1 MQTLDYAVLGTYFLL
16 VTGIGLYCYRKVK
29 GSGDFFVA
37 GGKIPWWLGGVSHH
51 VSGYSGVVFVGL
63 AAIAYED
70 GFTVYVWWACSV
82 ASACGLGAIW
92 IGPRWSRLRTT
103 LGIESPTEYLAMRYS
118 VLTQQIMAWC
128 GVLLKLFDVGAKWAS
143 IGILLHGFT
152 GLPITLGVL
161 ISGVISLAYI
171 TVGGLWADLYN
182 DFLQFLV
189 QVGAGVV
196 LFVAVVS
203 HLGGISSITGIWA
216 QLPADHSNFFN
227 GEYTGLFAFAFLIV
241 ASLSYNGGTWN
252 LAARYIG
259 APSAQSARKTAMLSG
274 MLYLVWPL
282 VLFFPMWA
290 APILLPDLADP
301 SQSYV
306 MLARQF
312 LPAGLVGLVLAA
324 MFAATTSMTS
334 SDSNTISAVVTRDI
348 LPTLS
353 SKFRQMDQ
361 KRGLRIARLTT
372 FVFMGITL
380 MIGIEAERFGGVLG
394 LIIAWF
400 GALIGPV
407 SVPMVLGLLS
417 PFRHADARAAITSI
431 FAGFAAFVVVTYG
444 FDAGIDY
451 RTLVPVSTSIVI
463 FGFMSWLR
471 RNEPLS
477 SPMTD
482 LMRGL
487 SGQNDAESKS

>member
-1 MQTLDYAVLGTYFLL
+1 MQTLDYAVLGVYFLL
-16 VTGIGLYCYRKVK
+16 VTAIGLYCFRKVK

-70 GFTVYVWWACSV
+70 GFTVYVWWACAV
-82 ASACGLGAIW
+82 ALACVWGATM
-92 IGPRWSRLRTT
+92 IGPRWARLRLT
-103 LGIESPTEYLAMRYS
+103 LGVESPTEYLAMRYN
-118 VLTQQIMAWC
+118 VATQQVMAWC

-161 ISGVISLAYI
+161 ISGAISLAYI
-171 TVGGLWADLYN
+171 TIGGLWADLYN

-196 LFVAVVS
+196 LFVAVMT
-203 HLGGISSITGIWA
+203 HLGGVSSITGIWD
-216 QLPADHSNFFN
+216 QLPADHSNLFN
-227 GEYTGLFAFAFLIV
+227 GEYTALFALAFVIV
-241 ASLSYNGGTWN
+241 AGLSYNGGTWN

-274 MLYLVWPL
+274 TLYLIWPL
-282 VLFFPMWA
+282 VVFFPMWA
-290 APILLPDLADP
+290 APIVLPDLAEP

-348 LPTLS
+348 LPVLS
-353 SKFRQMDQ
+353 PKFRKMDQ

-372 FVFMGITL
+372 FTFMALTL

-407 SVPMVLGLLS
+407 SVPMVLGLL
-417 PFRHADARAAITSI
+417 PAFQHADARAAITSI
-431 FAGFAAFVVVTYG
+431 FTGFGAFVIVTYG
-444 FDAGIDY
+444 FEADIDV
-451 RTLVPVSTSIVI
+451 RTFVPVTSSIIV
-463 FGFMSWLR
+463 FGFMAWMR
-471 RNEPLS
+471 RKEPLS
-477 SPMTD
+477 EPMAN

-487 SGQNDAESKS
+487 SGANDA

>member
-1 MQTLDYAVLGTYFLL
+1 MQTLDYAVLGFYFLL
-16 VTGIGLYCYRKVK
+16 VTAIGLYCFRKVK

-82 ASACGLGAIW
+82 ASACVLGALW

-103 LGIESPTEYLAMRYS
+103 LGIESPTEYLAMRYNI
-118 VLTQQIMAWC
+118 VTQQIMAWC

-161 ISGVISLAYI
+161 ISGAISLAYI

-182 DFLQFLV
+182 DFLQFFV
-189 QVGAGVV
+189 QVGAGTV
-196 LFVAVVS
+196 LFIATVS
-203 HLGGISSITGIWA
+203 HLGGISSVTGIWA
-216 QLPADHSNFFN
+216 QLPADHSNLFN
-227 GEYTGLFAFAFLIV
+227 GDYTFLFAVAFLIV

-274 MLYLVWPL
+274 TLYLLWPL
-282 VLFFPMWA
+282 ILFFPMWA
-290 APILLPDLADP
+290 APIVLPDLADP

-348 LPTLS
+348 LPTIS
-353 SKFRQMDQ
+353 PKFRKMDQ
-361 KRGLRIARLTT
+361 KRGLRVARLTT
-372 FVFMGITL
+372 FIFMALTL

-407 SVPMVLGLLS
+407 SVPMVLGLLP
-417 PFRHADARAAITSI
+417 PFKHADARAAITSI
-431 FAGFAAFVVVTYG
+431 FAGFFAFVVMTYG
-444 FDAGIDY
+444 LHADIDL
-451 RTLVPVSTSIVI
+451 RTLVPVSTSITV
-463 FGFMSWLR
+463 FSFMSWLR

-477 SPMTD
+477 EPMTA
-482 LMRGL
+482 LMEGL
-487 SGQNDAESKS
+487 SGRNETKS

>member
-1 MQTLDYAVLGTYFLL
+1 MQTLDYAVLLTYFLL
-16 VTGIGLYCYRKVK
+16 VTAIGLYCYRKVK

-82 ASACGLGAIW
+82 AMACLLGATL
-92 IGPRWSRLRTT
+92 IGPRWARLRLT
-103 LGIESPTEYLAMRYS
+103 LGIESPTEYLAMRYNL
-118 VLTQQIMAWC
+118 VTQQIMAWC

-152 GLPITLGVL
+152 GLPITTGVL
-161 ISGVISLAYI
+161 VSGAISLAYI

-182 DFLQFLV
+182 DFLQFFV
-189 QVGAGVV
+189 QVAAGLV
-196 LFVAVVS
+196 LFIAVVS
-203 HLGGISSITGIWA
+203 HLGGIGSISGIWA
-216 QLPADHSNFFN
+216 QLPAANSQLFN
-227 GEYTGLFAFAFLIV
+227 GEYTALFAVGFLIV

-259 APSAQSARKTAMLSG
+259 APSARSARKTAMLSG
-274 MLYLVWPL
+274 VLYLIWPL
-282 VLFFPMWA
+282 FLFFPMWA
-290 APILLPDLADP
+290 APIVLPDLADP

-306 MLARQF
+306 MLAQKF

-348 LPTLS
+348 LPNM
-353 SKFRQMDQ
+353 SKRFRHMDQ
-361 KRGLRIARLTT
+361 KQGLRVARLTT
-372 FVFMGITL
+372 FTFMALTL
-380 MIGIEAERFGGVLG
+380 MIGIESERFGGVLG

-407 SVPMVLGLLS
+407 SVPMVLGLL
-417 PFRHADARAAITSI
+417 PIFQRADARAAITSI
-431 FAGFAAFVVVTYG
+431 FAGFAAFVILTYG
-444 FDAGIDY
+444 VKAGIDL
-451 RTLVPVSTSIVI
+451 RTLVPVSTSIAV
-463 FGFMSWLR
+463 FSFMTWLR

-477 SPMTD
+477 QPMVD

-487 SGQNDAESKS
+487 SGVDEK

>member
-1 MQTLDYAVLGTYFLL
+1 MQTLDYAVLGFYFLL
-16 VTGIGLYCYRKVK
+16 VTAIGVYCFRKVK

-82 ASACGLGAIW
+82 AFACLMGALW
-92 IGPRWSRLRTT
+92 IGPRWARLRLT
-103 LGIESPTEYLAMRYS
+103 LGIESPTEYLAMRYNI
-118 VLTQQIMAWC
+118 VTQQIMAWC

-161 ISGVISLAYI
+161 ISGAISLAYI
-171 TVGGLWADLYN
+171 TIGGLWADLYN
-182 DFLQFLV
+182 DFLQFIV
-189 QVGAGVV
+189 QVGAGTV
-196 LFVAVVS
+196 LFIATVS
-203 HLGGISSITGIWA
+203 HLGGVSSITGIWE
-216 QLPADHSNFFN
+216 QLPADHSNLFN
-227 GEYTGLFAFAFLIV
+227 GDYTMLFAIAFLIV
-241 ASLSYNGGTWN
+241 AGLSYNGGTWN

-259 APSAQSARKTAMLSG
+259 APSAQSARKTAILSG
-274 MLYLVWPL
+274 TLYLLWPL
-282 VLFFPMWA
+282 VVFFPMWA
-290 APILLPDLADP
+290 APIILPELADP

-348 LPTLS
+348 LPIVS
-353 SKFRQMDQ
+353 PKFRQLDQ
-361 KRGLRIARLTT
+361 KKGLRIARLTT
-372 FVFMGITL
+372 FTFMGLTL

-407 SVPMVLGLLS
+407 SVPMVLGLLP
-417 PFRHADARAAITSI
+417 PFKHANAAAAITSI
-431 FAGFAAFVVVTYG
+431 FAGFGAFVIVTYG
-444 FDAGIDY
+444 FDANIDL
-451 RTLVPVSTSIVI
+451 RTLVPVSTSIAV
-463 FGFMSWLR
+463 FSSMSWLR
-471 RNEPLS
+471 RKEPLS
-477 SPMTD
+477 PEMEH
-482 LMRGL
+482 LMQGL
-487 SGQNDAESKS
+487 AGKLEK

>member
-1 MQTLDYAVLGTYFLL
+1 MQTLDYAVLGAYFLL
-16 VTGIGLYCYRKVK
+16 VTAIGIYCFRKIK

-37 GGKIPWWLGGVSHH
+37 GGKIPWWLGGISHH

-82 ASACGLGAIW
+82 AAACVLGATL
-92 IGPRWSRLRTT
+92 IGPRWARLRLT
-103 LGIESPTEYLAMRYS
+103 LGIESPTEYLKMRYG
-118 VLTQQIMAWC
+118 VITQQLMAWC

-143 IGILLHGFT
+143 IGILLNGFT
-152 GLPITLGVL
+152 GLPITFGVL
-161 ISGVISLAYI
+161 ISGAISLAYI

-182 DFLQFLV
+182 DTLQFLV
-189 QVGAGVV
+189 QVAAGTV

-203 HLGGISSITGIWA
+203 HLGGISSLTGIWA
-216 QLPADHSNFFN
+216 QLPPENSNLFN
-227 GEYTGLFAFAFLIV
+227 GEYTALFAFAFLIV

-259 APSAQSARKTAMLSG
+259 APSARSARKTAMLSG
-274 MLYLVWPL
+274 TLYLLWPL

-301 SQSYV
+301 SKTYTT
-306 MLARQF
+306 LATEF

-348 LPTLS
+348 LPVI
-353 SKFRQMDQ
+353 SKRFRQLDQ
-361 KRGLRIARLTT
+361 KRGLRVARLTT
-372 FVFMGITL
+372 FTFMALTL

-407 SVPMVLGLLS
+407 SVPMVFGLL
-417 PFRHADARAAITSI
+417 PWFKHADARAAIISI
-431 FAGFAAFVVVTYG
+431 FAGFFAFVIVTYG
-444 FDAGIDY
+444 LDGNIDM
-451 RTLVPVSTSIVI
+451 RTLVPVSTSIIV
-463 FGFMSWLR
+463 FSFMSWMR
-471 RNEPLS
+471 RQQPLS
-477 SPMTD
+477 EPMEN

-487 SGQNDAESKS
+487 AGENEKRT

>member
-1 MQTLDYAVLGTYFLL
+1 MQTLDYAVLGFYFLL
-16 VTGIGLYCYRKVK
+16 VTGIGLYCYRKIK
-29 GSGDFFVA
+29 GSSDFYVA

-82 ASACGLGAIW
+82 AFACLLGAIW
-92 IGPRWSRLRTT
+92 IGPRWARLRIT

-118 VLTQQIMAWC
+118 ILTQQIMAWC

-152 GLPITLGVL
+152 GLPITFGVL
-161 ISGVISLAYI
+161 VSGAISLAYI
-171 TVGGLWADLYN
+171 TIGGLWADLYN
-182 DFLQFLV
+182 DFLQFFV

-203 HLGGISSITGIWA
+203 HMGGISSVSGIWA
-216 QLPADHSNFFN
+216 QLPAENSNLFN
-227 GEYTGLFAFAFLIV
+227 GEYTALFAFAFLIV

-274 MLYLVWPL
+274 TLYLIWPL

-290 APILLPDLADP
+290 APILLPDLADT

-306 MLARQF
+306 MLAREF

-348 LPTLS
+348 LPNMS
-353 SKFRQMDQ
+353 PKFRNMDQ

-372 FVFMGITL
+372 FTFMAITL

-431 FAGFAAFVVVTYG
+431 FAGLIAFVIVTYG
-444 FDAGIDY
+444 LDAAIDV
-451 RTLVPVSTSIVI
+451 RTLTPVSTSIVV
-463 FGFMSWLR
+463 FSFMAWLR

-477 SPMTD
+477 QSMAD

-487 SGQNDAESKS
+487 SGQNETKS